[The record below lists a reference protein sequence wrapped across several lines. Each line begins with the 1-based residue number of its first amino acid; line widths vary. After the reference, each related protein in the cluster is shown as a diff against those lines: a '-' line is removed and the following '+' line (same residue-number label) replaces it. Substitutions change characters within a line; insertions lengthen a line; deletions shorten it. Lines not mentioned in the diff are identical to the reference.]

1 MSTVRSLVAEVEQAR
16 QRVLTAVADLSTEQG
31 AFKPAPSE
39 WSISECLEHLFLAEH
54 GGVSGLWKAIE
65 GVRAQRPVWSGEPV
79 HHGLSS
85 EEIVRRTWGPNQ
97 QAPDNAAPRTGGPV
111 VYWAACLESCRP
123 VLARLAHE
131 LETPDLESVVYPHV
145 VSGPL
150 DARQRL
156 EFLRFHLD
164 LHRGQIEGVKRAMGA
179 GRGRE

>member
-1 MSTVRSLVAEVEQAR
+1 MRTVRSLVAEVEVAR
-16 QRVLTAVADLSTEQG
+16 QRTLAAVAGLSTEQG

-39 WSISECLEHLFLAEH
+39 WSIGECLEHLFLAEH

-79 HHGLSS
+79 HHGLSI

-111 VYWAACLESCRP
+111 VYWATCLESCRP

-131 LETPDLESVVYPHV
+131 LETLDLESVVYPHV

-164 LHRGQIEGVKRAMGA
+164 LHCAQIEGVKRAMGA
-179 GRGRE
+179 DRGRG